1 MPKVAVINYG
11 VGNLR
16 SLQRGLEKSGAE
28 VLITY
33 SPSDLAKSDAN
44 VLPGVGAFAEA
55 TKNLSPLSDAVLR
68 SVRDGKPLLGI
79 CLGLQLLFTRS
90 YEGGLKNGLNLIQG
104 EIVKLPDT
112 VKTPHIGWNNIQIVK
127 SNPLVE
133 NVQNNSF
140 MYFVHTYFPQPSK
153 QRGVVAYTE
162 YGVKFPSIIAKK
174 NLFATQFHPEKSSKP
189 GLAILKNFVKI
200 VKR

>member
-28 VLITY
+28 VLITDN
-33 SPSDLAKSDAN
+33 PSDLAKSDAV

-55 TKNLSPLSDAVLR
+55 IKNLSPLSEALLR
-68 SVRDGKPLLGI
+68 SVREGKPLLGI
-79 CLGLQLLFTRS
+79 CLGLQLLFTKS
-90 YEGGLKNGLNLIQG
+90 YEGGLTNGFNLLQG
-104 EIVKLPDT
+104 EVVKLPDT
-112 VKTPHIGWNNIQIVK
+112 VKTPHIGWNTIQIAK

-140 MYFVHTYFPQPSK
+140 MYFVHTYFPKPTE

-174 NLFATQFHPEKSSKP
+174 HLFTTQFHPEKSSKP

-200 VKR
+200 VER

>member
-28 VLITY
+28 VLITN
-33 SPSDLAKSDAN
+33 SPSDLAKSDAT

-55 TKNLSPLSDAVLR
+55 MKNLSPLSDALLR
-68 SVRDGKPLLGI
+68 SVRGGKPLLGI

-112 VKTPHIGWNNIQIVK
+112 VKTPHIGWNTIQIMK
-127 SNPLVE
+127 PNQLVE

-140 MYFVHTYFPQPSK
+140 MYFVHTYFPQPSE

-162 YGVKFPSIIAKK
+162 YGVKFPSIIAKE
-174 NLFATQFHPEKSSKP
+174 NLFATQFHPEKSSKA
-189 GLAILKNFVKI
+189 GLTILKNFVKI

>member
-11 VGNLR
+11 LGNLR
-16 SLQRGLEKSGAE
+16 SLQRGLEKSSAE

-33 SPSDLAKSDAN
+33 SPSDLAKSDAT

-55 TKNLSPLSDAVLR
+55 IRNLSPLSDALLQ

-90 YEGGLKNGLNLIQG
+90 YEGGLKNGLSLIQG

-112 VKTPHIGWNNIQIVK
+112 VKTPHIGWNTIQIAK
-127 SNPLVE
+127 PNSLVE

-140 MYFVHTYFPQPSK
+140 MYFVHTYFPQPSE

-162 YGVKFPSIIAKK
+162 YGVKFPSIIAKE